1 MEAAS
6 GCAETIALEGGAPVR
21 KSPFPPWP
29 VFEDEEIEA
38 ATAVLRSG
46 KVNYWT
52 GQQVRLFEKEFAQ
65 VAGCRYAVA
74 VANGTVA
81 LELALYALGIGPGD
95 EVIVPSRTF
104 VASAT
109 CCLMRG
115 AVPVFADIDPES
127 QNLTAETIRPA
138 LTLKTKAVIAVHL
151 AGWPCDM
158 DPIMELAEARGLSVI
173 EDCAQA
179 HGATYKG
186 RPVGSLGHAAAF
198 SFCQD
203 KILTTGGE
211 GGMLTTNDP
220 SLWEKAWSFKDHG
233 KSFEAVYRRD
243 ATSVFKW
250 LHESVGTNWRLT
262 EMQAAIGRVM
272 LGRLPGWVETRRH
285 HAAVLNRRFGRIP
298 ALRVTVPAGDF
309 GHAYYKYYVFVR
321 PSRLRPGWT
330 RDKIVRALQSEGIPC
345 GSGSC
350 PEVYLEKVFE
360 RSGLRPEKR
369 LAVAER
375 LGRTSL
381 MLLVHP
387 TLAEQDIL
395 DACSAVEKV
404 LRAATV
410 GNIHSAKKVA

>member
-1 MEAAS
+1 MNNKLTTHNKLAV
-6 GCAETIALEGGAPVR
+6 EGGTSVRAAP
-21 KSPFPPWP
+21 FAPWP
-29 VFEDEEIEA
+29 VFGEEEIEA
-38 ATAVLRSG
+38 VSAVLRSG
-46 KVNYWT
+46 KVNSWT
-52 GQQVRLFEKEFAQ
+52 GQQVRLFEEEFAR

-74 VANGTVA
+74 AANGTVA
-81 LELALYALGIGPGD
+81 LELALHAVGIGPGD

-115 AVPVFADIDPES
+115 AVPVFADVDPQS
-127 QNLTAETIRPA
+127 QNITAETIRPA
-138 LTLKTKAVIAVHL
+138 LTPRTKAVIAVHL

-158 DPIMELAEARGLSVI
+158 DPIKDLAESRGLWVI

-186 RPVGSLGHAAAF
+186 RPVGSLGQAAAF

-211 GGMLTTNDP
+211 GGMLTTSDP

-233 KSFEAVYRRD
+233 KSFEAVHRRD

-272 LGRLPGWVETRRH
+272 LGRLPGWVETRRN
-285 HAAVLNRRFGRIP
+285 HAAMLNRHFARIP
-298 ALRVTVPAGDF
+298 ALRVTVPPGDF
-309 GHAYYKYYVFVR
+309 GHAYYKHYVFLR

-360 RSGLRPEKR
+360 RAGLRPEKR
-369 LAVAER
+369 LVVAER

-387 TLAEQDIL
+387 TLQEQDIL
-395 DACSAVEKV
+395 DTCSAVEKV
-404 LRAATV
+404 LRVATV
-410 GNIHSAKKVA
+410 GNVTSTKRVA